1 MSLIR
6 YKSLVLLV
14 GILLSQLIAPRAF
27 AAETYTFSVVPQF
40 NAVQLHTEWLP
51 VVNRIT
57 QETGITLELVLAP
70 TIPKF
75 ERTLLKGEP
84 DFAFANPYHAVMA
97 KRAHNYIPLLR
108 DTKPLTGIL
117 LVKRDSPYHSLQDLN
132 GKEIGFPA
140 PNAFGASLYM
150 RALLAENKVNYQSQ
164 VLNTHGNVFRNIL
177 SGGIAAGGGV
187 NNTFNDEKPEMR
199 EQLRILYQTP
209 GVASHPVIAHPRVPE
224 RVRKA
229 VLAAFLAMQK
239 DAPGI
244 ALLKEIRLPQPVTAT
259 YSSDYLPLEKLN
271 VEKFVILEKE

>member
-6 YKSLVLLV
+6 KNSLFFLFSALV
-14 GILLSQLIAPRAF
+14 SLLSCSSAG
-27 AAETYTFSVVPQF
+27 AEQTYTFSVVPQF

-51 VVNRIT
+51 VINRIS
-57 QETGITLELVLAP
+57 QETGIKLELVLAP
-70 TIPKF
+70 SIPKF

-97 KRAHNYIPLLR
+97 KRAQSYIPLLR

-117 LVKRDSPYHSLQDLN
+117 LVKRDSPYRSLQDLN
-132 GKEIGFPA
+132 GKDVGFPA

-164 VLNTHGNVFRNIL
+164 ILNTHGNVFRNIL

-187 NNTFNDEKPEMR
+187 NNTFNDESPEMR
-199 EQLRILYQTP
+199 EQFRILYQTP

-224 RVRKA
+224 RVRKIISN
-229 VLAAFLAMQK
+229 AFFAMQK
-239 DAPGI
+239 DAAGV
-244 ALLKEIRLPQPVTAT
+244 ALLKEIRLPQPVQAS
-259 YSSDYLPLEKLN
+259 YSADYLPLEKLN